1 MRIKNN
7 FFLLFA
13 LIAMSMISM
22 RANAQSVPVN
32 PDPLPYSLPDP
43 DHSPEGTKRTP
54 PNFDCLPETWVS
66 NGYLHFFGTETIS
79 SVGVVIWD
87 EDENEVLFTTIGIQE
102 NMESTINIS
111 SLSSGSYSMFLIIE
125 GVVYEADFVL

>member
-1 MRIKNN
+1 MRKRNIL
-7 FFLLFA
+7 FFVLS
-13 LIAMSMISM
+13 LIAMSMTSLC
-22 RANAQSVPVN
+22 ADAQSGPVN

-43 DHSPEGTKRTP
+43 DHAPEGVKRTP

-66 NGYLHFFGTETIS
+66 DGYLHFMGTETIS

-111 SLSSGSYSMFLIIE
+111 SLSSGSYSLFLIID
-125 GVVYEADFVL
+125 GVVYEADFEL